1 MRSIAGALSALVV
14 AVPLSMPAS
23 AWALDIMQAAEQA
36 GTFKAFV
43 AAARKSGLNET
54 LKNGGPY
61 TVFAPTDEAVNKF
74 GQERWQTLEKDKSR
88 MSQVLMGHVLPGK
101 VLITEVKPGP
111 AATLAGG
118 SIKLKSD
125 NGKVTLDD
133 ANVTQSDIAADN
145 GVIHAIDRVLAE

>member
-1 MRSIAGALSALVV
+1 MRSFAAALCAL
-14 AVPLSMPAS
+14 ALTAFPAS
-23 AWALDIMQAAEQA
+23 AFALDLMQAAEQA

-74 GQERWQTLEKDKSR
+74 GMDKWQALEKDKTR
-88 MSQVLMGHVLPGK
+88 MAQLLMGHVMPGK
-101 VLITEVKPGP
+101 ILVTEVKPGP
-111 AATLAGG
+111 ATTLAGN

-125 NGKVTLDD
+125 NGKVNLDD
-133 ANVTQSDIAADN
+133 ASVTQSDIAADN
-145 GVIHAIDRVLAE
+145 GVIHAIDQVLTP